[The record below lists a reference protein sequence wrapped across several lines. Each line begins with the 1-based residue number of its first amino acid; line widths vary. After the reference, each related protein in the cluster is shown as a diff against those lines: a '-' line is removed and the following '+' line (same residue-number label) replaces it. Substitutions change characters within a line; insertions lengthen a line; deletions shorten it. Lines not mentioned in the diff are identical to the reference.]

1 MAKKHLHEKI
11 PLHNKRA
18 REVSDDEE
26 KSITEMRHKK
36 QPKGSNPSFT
46 KRLERHSDFAS
57 KLSAAVPQKLSKQKN
72 HIPLK
77 SNAHAKMHSEKT
89 ISSKPA
95 KSVNKKSSL
104 IKKPSGKLTVTEFRK
119 LFGYS
124 NETHRILKSRVRD
137 LCVEH
142 KLNVRITDDG
152 HREVKAFN
160 RKSTVR
166 ITQAIMAVLHILVLL
181 IY

>member
-104 IKKPSGKLTVTEFRK
+104 IKKPSGKLTVTEFHK

-124 NETHRILKSRVRD
+124 NETHRILKARVRD
-137 LCVEH
+137 LCVEY
-142 KLNVRITDDG
+142 KLNVHISDDG

-166 ITQAIMAVLHILVLL
+166 IAQAIIAVLHILILL
-181 IY
+181 IC